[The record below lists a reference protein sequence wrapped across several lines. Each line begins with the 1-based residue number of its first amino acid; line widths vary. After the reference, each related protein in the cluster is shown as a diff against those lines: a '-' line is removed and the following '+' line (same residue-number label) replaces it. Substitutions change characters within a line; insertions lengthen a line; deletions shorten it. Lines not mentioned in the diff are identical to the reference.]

1 MTWLVKL
8 FFVLCMTITVL
19 IACSSGNSSSKSSEN
34 GKISRESKTD
44 YANDDSSEE
53 NQVETNQ
60 DKKVDQNKQP
70 QSRMVIYNASL
81 DMEVKKIAHV
91 QDQINKIV
99 VEMGGYTI
107 QQNMNQNSEERQE
120 SSLTVRIPQDHF
132 QAFLDKVKKLG
143 VRTENQHISGQDVTE
158 EYVDLKARLKSKQV
172 AEKRLIHFMN
182 EAKDTKTL
190 LEISN
195 ELAKVQE
202 EIESIQGQMKYLEN
216 QTSLSTVTITLFENK
231 VVVPGL
237 EKDQL
242 NTWEKTKKQF
252 MNSINFIVSFISGLF
267 VFIVGYLPVIVILGL
282 IGVVITL
289 IWRKAKKKSDN
300 TVDK

>member
-1 MTWLVKL
+1 MKL
-8 FFVLCMTITVL
+8 IIVLCMTITFL
-19 IACSSGNSSSKSSEN
+19 IACSSGDSSSKSAEN
-34 GKISRESKTD
+34 GKITQESKTD
-44 YANDDSSEE
+44 YANETSTEE
-53 NQVETNQ
+53 NHVEANQ
-60 DKKVDQNKQP
+60 DKKEEQSKQS

-81 DMEVKKIAHV
+81 DMEVKKIAQV
-91 QDQINKIV
+91 QDQINKMV